1 MSLSIKELEKKLR
14 KANEEYYKGNPVMTD
29 DEFDSL
35 FDELETRQPNNPFL
49 TEVRFAEVRK
59 FKLPC
64 PMPSLDKIRNNEKG
78 EKVLKKFYGK
88 EIVLTPKLD
97 GISALLYKED
107 DRLIIYSHA
116 DQLHGQII
124 QKPIRT
130 RNAKNIPDKMG
141 IRGELIMSYD
151 KFKKWSKKYSNPRNL
166 VAGQVNSKKYDKD
179 VLRDIDFIAYSVY
192 GSDLT
197 YSEQLVYLEKL
208 KIKCVPYL
216 VEDDIDFIRLEEI
229 REQVIEEYRYPQDGV
244 VFGYNDIL
252 DAPKSRGNPKDMY
265 AYKMDNIFRDTK
277 VKEIVWQL
285 SKDNK
290 LKPVIIVEKT
300 IFPDVVVNRLTGKN
314 AKFIE
319 TNKIGKGALIRIKR
333 SGEVIPELV
342 KVLKTGVINY
352 PVGEYEWDKNHIDY
366 VSKEEN
372 NALPKAIFF
381 MKTMDIK
388 NWGGKTLEKII
399 EDYDT
404 IPKILALQKSD
415 LKKIEGVQERMADKL
430 YAQLQTCKSK
440 ELHYWLTAS
449 NCFPNI
455 GKERFKI
462 ILNKIPDLCI
472 LKYDKKL
479 VMRIQMIDGF
489 SEILAKQIVYGL
501 NDFMKFW
508 NKLPVEFRPKLRQEV
523 TETKFDK
530 SVVLSGFRSKE
541 LEERLNKLGYK
552 VSNSVSKNTS
562 YVIVKDKS
570 KESGKTKKAKELNV
584 KIITEDEI

>member
-1 MSLSIKELEKKLR
+1 
-14 KANEEYYKGNPVMTD
+14 
-29 DEFDSL
+29 
-35 FDELETRQPNNPFL
+35 
-49 TEVRFAEVRK
+49 
-59 FKLPC
+59 
-64 PMPSLDKIRNNEKG
+64 
-78 EKVLKKFYGK
+78 
-88 EIVLTPKLD
+88 
-97 GISALLYKED
+97 
-107 DRLIIYSHA
+107 
-116 DQLHGQII
+116 
-124 QKPIRT
+124 
-130 RNAKNIPDKMG
+130 
-141 IRGELIMSYD
+141 
-151 KFKKWSKKYSNPRNL
+151 
-166 VAGQVNSKKYDKD
+166 
-179 VLRDIDFIAYSVY
+179 
-192 GSDLT
+192 
-197 YSEQLVYLEKL
+197 
-208 KIKCVPYL
+208 
-216 VEDDIDFIRLEEI
+216 
-229 REQVIEEYRYPQDGV
+229 
-244 VFGYNDIL
+244 
-252 DAPKSRGNPKDMY
+252 
-265 AYKMDNIFRDTK
+265 
-277 VKEIVWQL
+277 
-285 SKDNK
+285 
-290 LKPVIIVEKT
+290 
-300 IFPDVVVNRLTGKN
+300 
-314 AKFIE
+314 
-319 TNKIGKGALIRIKR
+319 
-333 SGEVIPELV
+333 
-342 KVLKTGVINY
+342 
-352 PVGEYEWDKNHIDY
+352 
-366 VSKEEN
+366 
-372 NALPKAIFF
+372 

-399 EDYDT
+399 EEYDT

-501 NDFMKFW
+501 NDFIKFW
-508 NKLPVEFRPKLRQEV
+508 NELPVEFRPKLRQEV
-523 TETKFDK
+523 EVKNFDK